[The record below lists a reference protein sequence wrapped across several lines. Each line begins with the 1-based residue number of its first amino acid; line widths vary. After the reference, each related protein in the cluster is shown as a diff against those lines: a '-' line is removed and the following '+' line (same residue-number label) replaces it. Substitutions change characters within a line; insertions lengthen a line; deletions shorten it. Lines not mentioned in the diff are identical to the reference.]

1 MGAIHVGAIRYQ
13 VRNVRRATAPAE
25 AAPAAGNESSM
36 NDSSEPRVPHPP
48 YDELR
53 AVAGG
58 DPAAE
63 QSVDALRAELHAD
76 APNPAAVE
84 QHANVLRA
92 IPVLEARIAN
102 WWDDPNTQRWVKA
115 ITDAGL

>member
-1 MGAIHVGAIRYQ
+1 MSDTGQ
-13 VRNVRRATAPAE
+13 PA
-25 AAPAAGNESSM
+25 
-36 NDSSEPRVPHPP
+36 VPHLP

-53 AVAGG
+53 TAAGD
-58 DPAAE
+58 DPQAAG
-63 QSVDALRAELHAD
+63 SVDALQAELHAD
-76 APNPAAVE
+76 APNPEAVV

-102 WWDDPNTQRWVKA
+102 WWDDPDTQRWVKA

>member
-1 MGAIHVGAIRYQ
+1 
-13 VRNVRRATAPAE
+13 
-25 AAPAAGNESSM
+25 M
-36 NDSSEPRVPHPP
+36 NDSGRPDTPHPP

-53 AVAGG
+53 AAAGA
-58 DPAAE
+58 DAQASA
-63 QSVDALRAELHAD
+63 SVDALHTELHAAEPD
-76 APNPAAVE
+76 PAVV
-84 QHANVLRA
+84 QRHVTGLRA